1 MSDQAI
7 APRAGRVSGDSEAV
21 EHYDLVVIGS
31 GPAGEKGAAQAAYF
45 GKRVCIVERAPKPGG
60 AAVNTGTI
68 PSKTLRETALYFS
81 GLRQRGLYGVEYT
94 VKHDITIADF
104 MFRERVVVETLWDLI
119 EENFDRHH
127 IVKMQGSA
135 HFIDSHTVEV
145 LRFKQEPRRI
155 SADIFLVATGS
166 GPMRPHVVPF
176 DDMVVVDSDT
186 ILRLPAIP
194 RTMIVVGGGVIGC
207 EYACIFAALGVR
219 VTIINAKDRLLAQL
233 DAEVSEAL
241 RTQMTRRLGI
251 AVHANTEVGDITVED
266 NVAQVSLSDGTV
278 LYSDCVLY
286 STGRVGCTNDLGL
299 DAIGVNTNSRGYVLV
314 DDQFRTSIPHV
325 YAAGDVIGFPAL
337 ASTSME
343 QARVAMCNAF
353 ELKYKKRVSPVLPYG
368 VYTIPEI
375 SMVGETEES
384 ARAKGLDYEIGK
396 SSFRL
401 NPRGQ
406 IIGDTEGFIKLI
418 FRPEDQKLLG
428 VSIIGENAS
437 ELIHTGMAV
446 MMYGGTIDFFIQS
459 VFNYPSLSDAYKY
472 AAYDGLQR
480 LARRVSKGMTVA
492 AAGARVG

>member
-1 MSDQAI
+1 MSET
-7 APRAGRVSGDSEAV
+7 P
-21 EHYDLVVIGS
+21 EHFDLVVIGS

-45 GKRVCIVERAPKPGG
+45 GKTVCVIERAPKPGG

-94 VKHDITIADF
+94 VKSDITIQDF

-119 EENFDRHH
+119 EENFERHQ
-127 IVKMQGSA
+127 VTRLQGSA
-135 HFIDSHTVEV
+135 HFVDPHTVEV

-155 SADIFLVATGS
+155 TGSVFLLATGS
-166 GPMRPHVVPF
+166 GPMRPHDVPF
-176 DDMVVVDSDT
+176 DDIIVVDSDT

-219 VTIINAKDRLLAQL
+219 VTVINNRERLLAQL
-233 DAEVSEAL
+233 DGEVSEAL
-241 RTQMTRRLGI
+241 RAQMTRRLGI
-251 AVHANTEVGDITVED
+251 SVHGNTEVTSIAVED
-266 NVAQVSLSDGTV
+266 NVAKVALSDGTH
-278 LYSDCVLY
+278 LFADCVLY
-286 STGRVGCTNDLGL
+286 SLGRVGCTNDLNL
-299 DAIGVNTNSRGYVLV
+299 DAIGVKTNARGYVVV
-314 DDQFRTSIPHV
+314 DEQFRTSTPHV

-343 QARVAMCNAF
+343 QARVAMCHAF
-353 ELKYKKRVSPVLPYG
+353 ELKYKQRVSPVLPYG

-384 ARAKGLDYEIGK
+384 ARAKGLDYETGR

-406 IIGDTEGFIKLI
+406 IIGDTEGFIKLL
-418 FRPEDQKLLG
+418 FRPDDQKLLG

-437 ELIHTGMAV
+437 ELIHVGMAV
-446 MMYGGTIDFFIQS
+446 MMYGGTIDFFIQG

-480 LARRVSKGMTVA
+480 LARRVSRQMTVA
-492 AAGARVG
+492 SVAASLKE